1 MTVPELVGTIA
12 GVAAPTGG
20 ALAWVG
26 AKISASARQRA
37 EQALEQK
44 RQGELLEQIQAAL
57 ESHRLESRQN
67 LSATESRLESRM
79 VASEERLES
88 RLDRVEKVCDKLAS
102 GQGSERQTMAGH
114 DATLNQHE
122 ARLTRVEARQSS
134 QMIAQR
140 EGSGR

>member
-1 MTVPELVGTIA
+1 MTIPEIIGI
-12 GVAAPTGG
+12 AAPTSG

-26 AKISASARQRA
+26 AKLSSSVRQRT
-37 EQALEQK
+37 EQVLEQK
-44 RQGELLEQIQAAL
+44 RQGELLEQIQQAL

-88 RLDRVEKVCDKLAS
+88 RLERVEAVCDKLAS
-102 GQGSERQTMAGH
+102 GQGSERQTIAGH
-114 DATLNQHE
+114 DATLSQHE
-122 ARLTRVEARQSS
+122 ARITRVEARQST
-134 QMIAQR
+134 QMLAQR